1 VAGILVGRGGSALV
15 VWTLLELQDATVLS
29 PLLASA
35 DRIVRHFAPSADTLE
50 AVVQRLVMT
59 VRQVTPPEMVGS
71 IVLPLLSGLEK
82 EAHAKAITHFFTMP

>member
-1 VAGILVGRGGSALV
+1 VTAVPAVSAALV
-15 VWTLLELQDATVLS
+15 VWTLLELQDATVLP

-35 DRIVRHFAPSADTLE
+35 ESIVRQFVLSADMLE
-50 AVVQRLVMT
+50 VVVQRLIMT

-71 IVLPLLSGLEK
+71 IVLPLLSGPEK